1 MLTMTEP
8 KRKTVCV
15 KGFDVDLYEK
25 VKAQAKRKACWSG
38 TGLKTR

>member
-8 KRKTVCV
+8 KRKTACV

-25 VKAQAKRKACWSG
+25 VKAQAKRKACWLG
-38 TGLKTR
+38 TGSSVR